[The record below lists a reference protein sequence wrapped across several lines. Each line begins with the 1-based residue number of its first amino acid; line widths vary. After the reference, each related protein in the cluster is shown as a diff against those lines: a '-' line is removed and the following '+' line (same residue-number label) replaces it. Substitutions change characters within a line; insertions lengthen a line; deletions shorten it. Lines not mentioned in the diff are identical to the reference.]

1 MKILIVCSSNT
12 CRSPYAEFIFKR
24 LVSESDVL
32 KKNIESVTSS
42 AVFNQSRAMHPK
54 TYALLLEEGFTKEEL
69 DAFKP
74 DFILK
79 DRKKFDE
86 ADVIIGMGYLQW
98 FLLPL
103 KKKKKY
109 VNLSKAAIGKNIN
122 IPDPFYRK
130 SMDFYKKT
138 MDVIKTY
145 LIVYAEKLEKEFSK
159 KD

>member
-1 MKILIVCSSNT
+1 
-12 CRSPYAEFIFKR
+12 
-24 LVSESDVL
+24 
-32 KKNIESVTSS
+32 
-42 AVFNQSRAMHPK
+42 MHPK
-54 TYALLLEEGFTKEEL
+54 TYALLLEEAFTKEEL

-79 DRKKFDE
+79 DRKSLTKPTSLS
-86 ADVIIGMGYLQW
+86 AWVIFNGFC
-98 FLLPL
+98 FLLSTR
-103 KKKKKY
+103 KIRQSFK
-109 VNLSKAAIGKNIN
+109 SRHRKNIN

-130 SMDFYKKT
+130 SMEFYKNT

>member
-1 MKILIVCSSNT
+1 MFVEYLPQSLCGIYIQTSGVGKR
-12 CRSPYAEFIFKR
+12 RSEKEYRKR
-24 LVSESDVL
+24 HVVGGFS
-32 KKNIESVTSS
+32 I
-42 AVFNQSRAMHPK
+42 SRARCTRK

-98 FLLPL
+98 FLLPF
-103 KKKKKY
+103 KYKKKY

-130 SMDFYKKT
+130 SMEFYKNT

>member
-1 MKILIVCSSNT
+1 MKILIICSSNT
-12 CRSPYAEFIFKR
+12 CRSPYAEFVFKR
-24 LVSESDVL
+24 LVDNSEVL
-32 KKNIESVTSS
+32 KNNIESVTSS

-54 TYALLLEEGFTKEEL
+54 TYALLLEEGFSKEEL

-79 DRKKFDE
+79 NRKKFDE
-86 ADVIIGMGYLQW
+86 ADVIIGMGFLQW
-98 FLLPL
+98 FLLPF
-103 KKKKKY
+103 KYRKKY
-109 VNLSKAAIGKNIN
+109 ANLSKIAIGKNIN

-130 SMDFYKKT
+130 SMDFYKRT

-145 LIVYAEKLEKEFSK
+145 LTVYAEKLEKEFSK

>member
-32 KKNIESVTSS
+32 KRISKASRRRRFSI
-42 AVFNQSRAMHPK
+42 SRARCTRKLTRSFWKKALQRRNSTRSSPTSFLK
-54 TYALLLEEGFTKEEL
+54 TGKSLTKPTSLSAWVIFNGFC
-69 DAFKP
+69 
-74 DFILK
+74 
-79 DRKKFDE
+79 
-86 ADVIIGMGYLQW
+86 
-98 FLLPL
+98 FLLSTR
-103 KKKKKY
+103 KIRQSFK
-109 VNLSKAAIGKNIN
+109 SRHRKNIN

-130 SMDFYKKT
+130 SMEFYKNT